1 MNIKEIEAAIISGD
15 FNASDLSLITNAL
28 NVARAILAQKTKGAL
43 RIGDVVSFKNPRL
56 GGAITSGIVEKVA
69 VKFVNV
75 RSESML
81 WKVPASMLTKVEA
94 SA

>member
-1 MNIKEIEAAIISGD
+1 MNIKEIESAIISGD
-15 FNASDLSLITNAL
+15 FNANDLAVLTNAL

-56 GGAITSGIVEKVA
+56 GTITTGTVEKVA

-75 RSESML
+75 RSLNIL
-81 WKVPASMLTKVEA
+81 WKVPASMLTKAEA
-94 SA
+94 AA

>member
-1 MNIKEIEAAIISGD
+1 MNIKEIESAIISGD

-28 NVARAILAQKTKGAL
+28 NVARAILAQKTKGAR

-56 GGAITSGIVEKVA
+56 GATTTGTVEKVA

>member
-1 MNIKEIEAAIISGD
+1 MNIEEIEAAIISGD

-56 GGAITSGIVEKVA
+56 GAITSGIVEKVA